1 MVEPEDIKNYIAQGL
16 QCEHVNVVGDG
27 SHFEAVIVS
36 ADFEGKSRI
45 QRQQLVYKALG
56 GRMESG
62 EVHALSMRTL
72 TPEEWQ
78 SQHG

>member
-1 MVEPEDIKNYIAQGL
+1 MVEPEDIKSYIAQGL
-16 QCEHVNVVGDG
+16 QCAHVSVVGDG

-36 ADFEGKSRI
+36 VDFAGKSRI

-62 EVHALSMRTL
+62 EIHALSMRTL

-78 SQHG
+78 PQHG